1 VAPSTWLVFIQILW
15 KIINHQPQMTQ
26 YVMMFQVG
34 KFEKMMLKVT
44 IIEKTVHEFAIDIQR
59 IVVEIK
65 GFQTIPSSM

>member
-1 VAPSTWLVFIQILW
+1 VSPSTWLVFIQILR

-34 KFEKMMLKVT
+34 KCEKMMLKVT
-44 IIEKTVHEFAIDIQR
+44 IIEKTVHEFTIDIER
-59 IVVEIK
+59 IAVEIK